1 MSTQSAPSAF
11 AITPNSSADLAQRVR
26 AVYVG
31 GAGNIEAVFTPGTPA
46 VVFTAV
52 PAGTVLPICPT
63 RINAATTATLLVGM
77 M

>member
-1 MSTQSAPSAF
+1 MSTQSAPAAF
-11 AITPNSSADLAQRVR
+11 AITPNSSSDLPQRVR

-31 GAGNIEAVFTPGTPA
+31 GAGNIDAVFTPGAAPVT
-46 VVFTAV
+46 FTAV

-63 RINAATTATLLVGM
+63 RINATTTATLLVGM